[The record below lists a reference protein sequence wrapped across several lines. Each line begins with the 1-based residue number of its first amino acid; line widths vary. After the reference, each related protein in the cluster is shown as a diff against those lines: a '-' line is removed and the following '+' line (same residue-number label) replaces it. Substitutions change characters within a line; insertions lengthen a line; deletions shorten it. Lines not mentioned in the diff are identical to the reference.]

1 MLSISSAR
9 KTLNLVPTILKAGY
23 ATAVS
28 KTGNG
33 VKIAALDESS
43 PTASVSLVIN
53 AGARFEP
60 KDKAGIA
67 HFVKNFGF
75 KNNGKRSA
83 FRIARE
89 TELVGGVLSSN
100 LGRESVTFT
109 AECLKEDVPYFVE
122 VFGDLVGQTKF
133 ADHEFHSVANEVAA
147 ECSLAES
154 SPEVAVIE
162 AVHSAAF
169 RNGLGNSVYA
179 APYADITTEDLKKF
193 ASDNFVANKIALVAT
208 GVSEAE
214 LKSLADSAFSNVAAG
229 SAAKTEAA
237 KYYGGEVRVA
247 QNTPVGH
254 VAVAFEGAAAGT
266 PEFYTAQVLRSLLG
280 GDRFVK
286 WSTAGV
292 SPLAA
297 AAGKIG
303 HGAQISAFNFGYSDA
318 GLFGVYAQ
326 AEHKDVTEAAKA
338 AVASLKAA
346 SQSIS
351 ADEFTRAL
359 AQAKFETASRFETRA
374 STTEI
379 LGAQALQG
387 QKVTASE
394 SLAAFDKVQAGDVS
408 KFAAKLLSSKPTTVV
423 LGKTSELP
431 FGDALF

>member
-1 MLSISSAR
+1 MLSITSAR
-9 KTLNLVPTILKAGY
+9 KTLNLVPTVLKAGY

-28 KTGNG
+28 KTANG
-33 VKIAALDESS
+33 VKVAAIDESS

-89 TELVGGVLSSN
+89 TELVGGVLTAN
-100 LGRESVTFT
+100 LGRENVTFT

-122 VFGDLVGQTKF
+122 VLGDLVAQTKF
-133 ADHEFHSVANEVAA
+133 AEHEFHGVAHTVAA
-147 ECSLAES
+147 ESTVAES
-154 SPEVAVIE
+154 TPEITVIE
-162 AVHSAAF
+162 AAHNAAF
-169 RNGLGNSVYA
+169 RTGLGNS
-179 APYADITTEDLKKF
+179 KF
-193 ASDNFVANKIALVAT
+193 AADNFVANKIALVAT

-214 LKSLADSAFSNVAAG
+214 LKSLANSAFSHIAAG
-229 SAAKTEAA
+229 SEAKAEAS
-237 KYYGGEVRVA
+237 KYYGGDVRVA
-247 QNTPVGH
+247 QNTEAGH
-254 VAVAFEGAAAGT
+254 VAVAFQGAAAGT

-292 SPLAA
+292 SPLSA

-318 GLFGVYAQ
+318 GLFGVYAK
-326 AEHKDVTEAAKA
+326 ADHKNIGEAAKA

-346 SQSIS
+346 AKSVS
-351 ADEFTRAL
+351 ADEFKRAL
-359 AQAKFETASRFETRA
+359 AQAKFETASRYESRA
-374 STTEI
+374 TTTE
-379 LGAQALQG
+379 LLASQAIHG
-387 QKVTASE
+387 NKVSASE
-394 SLAAFDKVQAGDVS
+394 SLAAFDKVQAADVS

-423 LGKTSELP
+423 LGRTSELP
-431 FGDALF
+431 YGDALF

>member
-1 MLSISSAR
+1 MLAVSSAR
-9 KTLNLVPTILKAGY
+9 KTLNLVPTVLKAGY
-23 ATAVS
+23 ATAVA
-28 KTGNG
+28 KTNNG
-33 VKIAALDESS
+33 IKIAALDESS

-53 AGARFEP
+53 AGSRFEP

-89 TELVGGVLSSN
+89 TELVGGVLTSN

-122 VFGDLVGQTKF
+122 VFGDLVAQTKF
-133 ADHEFHSVANEVAA
+133 ADHEFHAVANEVAA
-147 ECSLAES
+147 EASLAES
-154 SPEVAVIE
+154 SPEVAVVE
-162 AVHSAAF
+162 ALHNAAF

-179 APYADITTEDLKKF
+179 APYADISTEDLKKF
-193 ASDNFVANKIALVAT
+193 AADNFVANKISLVAT

-214 LKSLADSAFSNVAAG
+214 LKSLVDEAFSHVAAG

-237 KYYGGEVRVA
+237 KYYGGDVRVGA
-247 QNTPVGH
+247 NTPAGH
-254 VAVAFEGAAAGT
+254 VAVAFQGAAAGT
-266 PEFYTAQVLRSLLG
+266 PDFYTAQVLRSLLG

-292 SPLAA
+292 SPLSA

-326 AEHKDVTEAAKA
+326 ADHKNIAEAAKA

-346 SQSIS
+346 SKSVS
-351 ADEFTRAL
+351 AEEFKRAL
-359 AQAKFETASRFETRA
+359 AQAKFETAARYESRA
-374 STTEI
+374 STTE
-379 LGAQALQG
+379 LLASQAIQG
-387 QKVTASE
+387 QKVSVSE
-394 SLAAFDKVQAGDVS
+394 SLAAFDKVHAADVS

>member
-28 KTGNG
+28 KTSNG
-33 VKIAALDESS
+33 VKVAALDESS

-75 KNNGKRSA
+75 KNTGNRSA
-83 FRIARE
+83 FRITRE
-89 TELVGGVLSSN
+89 TELVGGVLSSS
-100 LGRESVTFT
+100 LGRETVSFT

-122 VFGDLVGQTKF
+122 VFGDLVAQTKF
-133 ADHEFHSVANEVAA
+133 ADHEFHSVAEQVAA
-147 ECSLAES
+147 DCHAAES

-162 AVHSAAF
+162 AVHNAAF
-169 RNGLGNSVYA
+169 RNGLGNPVYA
-179 APYADITTEDLKKF
+179 VPYSEITTDDLKQF
-193 ASDNFVANKIALVAT
+193 AADNFVANKIALVAT

-214 LKSLADSAFSNVAAG
+214 LKNLADSAFGHVAAG
-229 SAAKTEAA
+229 SSAAVEAS
-237 KYYGGEVRVA
+237 KYFGGEVRVA
-247 QNTPVGH
+247 QNTDLGH
-254 VAVAFEGAAAGT
+254 VAVAFQGAAAGT

-286 WSTAGV
+286 WSTSGV

-318 GLFGVYAQ
+318 GLFGIYAQ
-326 AEHKDVTEAAKA
+326 AEHKSVAEAAKTA
-338 AVASLKAA
+338 IASLKAA
-346 SQSIS
+346 AQSVS
-351 ADEFTRAL
+351 ADDFKRAL
-359 AQAKFETASRFETRA
+359 AQAKFESASRFETRS
-374 STTEI
+374 STTEV
-379 LGAQALQG
+379 LASQAFQG

-394 SLAAFDKVQAGDVS
+394 SLAALEKVQAGDVS
-408 KFAAKLLSSKPTTVV
+408 KLAAKLLSSKPTTVV

-431 FGDALF
+431 YGDALF

>member
-1 MLSISSAR
+1 MLSITSAR
-9 KTLNLVPTILKAGY
+9 KTLNLVPTVLKAGY

-33 VKIAALDESS
+33 VKVAAIDESS

-60 KDKAGIA
+60 KGKAGIA

-89 TELVGGVLSSN
+89 TELVGGVLTAN
-100 LGRESVTFT
+100 LGRENVTFT

-122 VFGDLVGQTKF
+122 VFGDLVAQTKF
-133 ADHEFHSVANEVAA
+133 AEHEFHGVAQAVAA
-147 ECSLAES
+147 ESTVAES
-154 SPEVAVIE
+154 SPEVTVIE
-162 AVHSAAF
+162 AAHNAAF

-179 APYADITTEDLKKF
+179 APYAEISTSDLKKF
-193 ASDNFVANKIALVAT
+193 AADNFVANKIALVAT

-214 LKSLADSAFSNVAAG
+214 LKSLANSAFSHVAAG
-229 SAAKTEAA
+229 SEAKAEAS
-237 KYYGGEVRVA
+237 KYYGGDVRVA
-247 QNTPVGH
+247 QNTEAGH
-254 VAVAFEGAAAGT
+254 VAVAFQGAAAGT

-292 SPLAA
+292 SPLSA

-326 AEHKDVTEAAKA
+326 ADHKNIGEAAKA

-346 SQSIS
+346 AKSVS
-351 ADEFTRAL
+351 ADEFKRAL
-359 AQAKFETASRFETRA
+359 AQAKYETAARYETRA
-374 STTEI
+374 ASTE
-379 LGAQALQG
+379 LLAAQAITG
-387 QKVTASE
+387 HKVSASE
-394 SLAAFDKVQAGDVS
+394 SLAAFDKVQAADVS

-423 LGKTSELP
+423 LGRTSELP
-431 FGDALF
+431 YGDALF

>member
-1 MLSISSAR
+1 MLSITSAR
-9 KTLNLVPTILKAGY
+9 KTLNLVPTVLKAGY

-33 VKIAALDESS
+33 VKVAAIDESS

-89 TELVGGVLSSN
+89 TELVGGVLTAN
-100 LGRESVTFT
+100 LGRENVTFT

-122 VFGDLVGQTKF
+122 VFGDLVAQTKF
-133 ADHEFHSVANEVAA
+133 AEHEFHGVAQAVAA
-147 ECSLAES
+147 ESTVAES
-154 SPEVAVIE
+154 SPEVTVIE
-162 AVHSAAF
+162 AAHNAAF

-179 APYADITTEDLKKF
+179 TPYAEISTSDLKKF
-193 ASDNFVANKIALVAT
+193 AADNFVAHKIALVAT

-214 LKSLADSAFSNVAAG
+214 LKNLANSAFSHVAAG
-229 SAAKTEAA
+229 SEAKVEAS
-237 KYYGGEVRVA
+237 KYYGGDVRVA
-247 QNTPVGH
+247 QNTEAGH
-254 VAVAFEGAAAGT
+254 IAVAFQGAAAGT

-292 SPLAA
+292 SPLSA

-318 GLFGVYAQ
+318 GLFG
-326 AEHKDVTEAAKA
+326 
-338 AVASLKAA
+338 SLKAA
-346 SQSIS
+346 SKSIS
-351 ADEFTRAL
+351 ADEFKRAL
-359 AQAKFETASRFETRA
+359 AQAKYETAARYETRA
-374 STTEI
+374 ASTE
-379 LGAQALQG
+379 LLAAQAITG
-387 QKVTASE
+387 HKVSASE
-394 SLAAFDKVQAGDVS
+394 SLAAFDKVQAADVS

-423 LGKTSELP
+423 LGRTSELP
-431 FGDALF
+431 YGDALF

>member
-28 KTGNG
+28 KTSNG
-33 VKIAALDESS
+33 VKVAALNENS

-83 FRIARE
+83 FRIVRE

-100 LGRESVTFT
+100 LGRENVTFT
-109 AECLKEDVPYFVE
+109 AECMKEDVPYFVE
-122 VFGDLVGQTKF
+122 VFSDLINQTKF
-133 ADHEFHSVANEVAA
+133 AEHEFHSVASEVAA

-162 AVHSAAF
+162 AVHNAAF
-169 RNGLGNSVYA
+169 RNGLGNSVFA
-179 APYADITTEDLKKF
+179 APYADITTGDLKKF
-193 ASDNFVANKIALVAT
+193 AADNFVGNKIALIAT
-208 GVSEAE
+208 GVSEDE
-214 LKSLADSAFSNVAAG
+214 LKSYADSAFSDVVAG
-229 SAAKTEAA
+229 SSAKVEES
-237 KYYGGEVRVA
+237 KYYGGEVRVP
-247 QNTPVGH
+247 QNTAVGH
-254 VAVAFEGAAAGT
+254 VAVAFQGAAAGT

-280 GDRFVK
+280 GDRYVQC
-286 WSTAGV
+286 SASGA

-297 AAGKIG
+297 AAGKIS
-303 HGAQISAFNFGYSDA
+303 HNAQITAFNFGYSDA

-326 AEHKDVTEAAKA
+326 ADHKNVTEAAKA
-338 AVASLKAA
+338 AIDSLKAA
-346 SQSIS
+346 SKSVS
-351 ADEFTRAL
+351 ADEFKRAL
-359 AQAKFETASRFETRA
+359 AQAKFETASRYDTRA

-379 LGAQALQG
+379 LAAQAIQG
-387 QKVTASE
+387 HKVNATE
-394 SLAAFDKVQAGDVS
+394 SLDALDKVQAGDVS
-408 KFAAKLLSSKPTTVV
+408 KLAAKLLSSKPTTVV
-423 LGKTSELP
+423 LGRTSELP

>member
-1 MLSISSAR
+1 MLSITSAR
-9 KTLNLVPTILKAGY
+9 KTLNLVPTLLKAGY

-28 KTGNG
+28 KTSNG

-53 AGARFEP
+53 AGSRFEP

-67 HFVKNFGF
+67 HFVKNYGF

-100 LGRESVTFT
+100 LGRETISFT

-122 VFGDLVGQTKF
+122 VFGDLVAQTKF
-133 ADHEFHSVANEVAA
+133 AEHELHSVATEVAA
-147 ECSLAES
+147 ECHLAES
-154 SPEVAVIE
+154 TPEIAVID
-162 AVHSAAF
+162 ALHNAAF

-179 APYADITTEDLKKF
+179 ASYSDISTEDLKKF
-193 ASDNFVANKIALVAT
+193 ASQNFVANKVALVAT

-214 LKSLADSAFSNVAAG
+214 LKSLADSAFSHVAAG
-229 SAAKTEAA
+229 SAAKAEGA
-237 KYYGGEVRVA
+237 KYYGGDVRVA
-247 QNTPVGH
+247 HNSSVGH
-254 VAVAFEGAAAGT
+254 VAVAFQGAAAGT
-266 PEFYTAQVLRSLLG
+266 PDFYTAQ
-280 GDRFVK
+280 
-286 WSTAGV
+286 WSTSGV

-303 HGAQISAFNFGYSDA
+303 HGAQISAFNYGYSDA

-326 AEHKDVTEAAKA
+326 ASNKDITEAAKV

-346 SQSIS
+346 AKSVS
-351 ADEFTRAL
+351 ADEFKRAL
-359 AQAKFETASRFETRA
+359 AQAKFETAARYESRT

-379 LGAQALQG
+379 LAAQALQG
-387 QKVTASE
+387 HKITAEE
-394 SLAAFDKVQAGDVS
+394 SLAALDNVQAADVS
-408 KFAAKLLSSKPTTVV
+408 NLAAKFLSSKPTTVV
-423 LGKTSELP
+423 LGQASALP
-431 FGDALF
+431 YPEALF